1 MYNTV
6 NKQTNKQKRDE
17 KQKLWMFKNKRVELD
32 QHMQAAIVSLKRSL
46 LGT

>member
-1 MYNTV
+1 MYNIV
-6 NKQTNKQKRDE
+6 SKQTNKQDE